1 MFPIIQVLTDAKSGR
16 FAKSK
21 EILVEKLGESMA
33 KQWLPFLQPCTL
45 KLAAVLSPTSNR
57 ITFQT
62 QKGTNNTDLPG
73 ENRIDPADL
82 FIAFGYG
89 LGISKVDT
97 STVPVSFGI
106 NNTFFFPD
114 STAFAGTKS
123 GNATEAQA
131 LATVYKGLVNITAG
145 SYTLLKDFLTE
156 NLMQVPAAQDSSHVA
171 TSLEDSLF
179 YTGGNMVLSGNA
191 NYTVSIDLA
200 TGDKTLIDG
209 NIQSAAGTT
218 QTAIR
223 NYVYFFIDGW
233 KLVNGAQTKLENI
246 QL

>member
-1 MFPIIQVLTDAKSGR
+1 MFPISITTDAKSGR
-16 FAKSK
+16 FAKAK
-21 EILVEKLGESMA
+21 EILIEKLGEGQA
-33 KQWLPFLQPCTL
+33 KQWFPFLQPATI
-45 KLAAVLSPTSNR
+45 KLTAALSPTSNR

-73 ENRIDPADL
+73 ESRIDPADI

-89 LGISKVDT
+89 LGVSKVDV
-97 STVPVSFGI
+97 STTPISYGI
-106 NNTFFFPD
+106 NNSFFFPD
-114 STAFAGTKS
+114 TTTFAGTKS

-131 LATVYKGLVNITAG
+131 LATLWKGLFNINSG
-145 SYTLLKDFLTE
+145 SYTLLKEFLTE
-156 NLMQVPAAQDSSHVA
+156 NLMQVPPSQDSSHVA
-171 TSLEDSLF
+171 TSLEDAIF
-179 YTGGNMVLSGNA
+179 YTGGNLILSGNA
-191 NYTVSIDLA
+191 NYNVAIDLA

-209 NIQSAAGTT
+209 NIQTAAGTT

-223 NYVYFFIDGW
+223 NYVHFYIDGW

>member
-1 MFPIIQVLTDAKSGR
+1 MYSITTDAKTGR
-16 FAKSK
+16 FLKAK
-21 EILVEKLGESMA
+21 EVLIEKMGEVGA
-33 KQWLPFLQPCTL
+33 KQWFPFLQPCTL
-45 KLAAVLSPTSNR
+45 KLTAVITPASTR

-73 ENRIDPADL
+73 ENRLDPADL
-82 FIAFGYG
+82 FFTFGYA

-97 STVPVSFGI
+97 STVPISYGI
-106 NNTFFFPD
+106 NNSFFYPD
-114 STAFAGTKS
+114 PTAFAGTKS
-123 GNATEAQA
+123 GNTTEAQA
-131 LATVYKGLVNITAG
+131 LSTLYKGLLNINTG

-156 NLMQVPAAQDSSHVA
+156 NLMKVALLQDSAHTA
-171 TSLEDSLF
+171 TTLENSIF
-179 YTGGNMVLSGNA
+179 YTGGNRIMSGNA
-191 NYTVSIDLA
+191 NYTISIDLA

-209 NIQSAAGTT
+209 NIQAAAGTT

-223 NYVYFFIDGW
+223 NYAHLYIDGW